1 MCYMDKKEEEG
12 KEEGVNLV
20 NWLNKVHNEERRRGE
35 CDLQDEAREYGGD
48 RSRRREKKRGV
59 EDKERGKVVKT

>member
-1 MCYMDKKEEEG
+1 MDKKEEEG

-35 CDLQDEAREYGGD
+35 RGEE
-48 RSRRREKKRGV
+48 RRRKGE
-59 EDKERGKVVKT
+59 ERRRKTK

>member
-20 NWLNKVHNEERRRGE
+20 NWLNKVHNEERRRKGE
-35 CDLQDEAREYGGD
+35 E
-48 RSRRREKKRGV
+48 RRR
-59 EDKERGKVVKT
+59 KTK

>member
-35 CDLQDEAREYGGD
+35 RGEE
-48 RSRRREKKRGV
+48 RRRKGE
-59 EDKERGKVVKT
+59 ERRRKTK

>member
-35 CDLQDEAREYGGD
+35 
-48 RSRRREKKRGV
+48 RRRKGE
-59 EDKERGKVVKT
+59 ERRRKTK